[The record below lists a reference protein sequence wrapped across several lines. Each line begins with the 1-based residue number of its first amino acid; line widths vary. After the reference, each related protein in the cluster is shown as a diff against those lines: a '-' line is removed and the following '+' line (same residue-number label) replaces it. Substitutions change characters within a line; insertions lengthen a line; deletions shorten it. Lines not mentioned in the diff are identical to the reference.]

1 VIETVLQRLILAQV
15 PLRRPHVRVWRSNV
29 VLAKVGNGFV
39 RSLPDGYPDIT
50 GIISRCCDDGCEHCR
65 GGGRMLAIEV
75 KQRNGRRSPEQ
86 ITWGEWLTAAGACY
100 VVARSLDDVLGALA

>member
-1 VIETVLQRLILAQV
+1 MTETVLQRLILAQV
-15 PLRRPHVRVWRSNV
+15 PLKRPHVRVWRSNV

-50 GIISRCCDDGCEHCR
+50 GIISPT
-65 GGGRMLAIEV
+65 GRMLAIEV

-86 ITWGEWLTAAGACY
+86 ITWGEWLIAAGACY
-100 VVARSLDDVLGALA
+100 VVARSLDDVLEALA